1 MEELEVELGVE
12 WPAESVPQEIHTIYP
27 SNTNKTVK
35 ANKAQ
40 LVQVEADVIK
50 KTSNFLSSTRQ
61 KQGNMELLKVAA
73 EPVTI
78 LAVACF
84 RWDQLIQMESQT
96 HFLSCPVSCTPL
108 HSASLDV
115 KYKIPKY
122 RMRNSKC

>member
-1 MEELEVELGVE
+1 MEELEVELVEELGVE

-84 RWDQLIQMESQT
+84 QQLVVNLEGLV
-96 HFLSCPVSCTPL
+96 FLVLTLVEC
-108 HSASLDV
+108 H
-115 KYKIPKY
+115 
-122 RMRNSKC
+122 N

>member
-1 MEELEVELGVE
+1 MEVALEVALGVE
-12 WPAESVPQEIHTIYP
+12 WPAESVPQEIHTIYLN
-27 SNTNKTVK
+27 STNKTVK

-61 KQGNMELLKVAA
+61 KQGNMELLKVEA

-84 RWDQLIQMESQT
+84 QQLVANLEGLA
-96 HFLSCPVSCTPL
+96 FLVLTLVECL
-108 HSASLDV
+108 
-115 KYKIPKY
+115 
-122 RMRNSKC
+122 N